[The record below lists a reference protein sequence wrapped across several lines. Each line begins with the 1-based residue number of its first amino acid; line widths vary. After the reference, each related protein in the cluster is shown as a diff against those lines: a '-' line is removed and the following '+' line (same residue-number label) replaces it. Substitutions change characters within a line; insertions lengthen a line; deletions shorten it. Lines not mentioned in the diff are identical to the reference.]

1 MARLADKVALISGGA
16 RGQGAMEAKLFAR
29 EGANVV
35 FGDIRDEEGK
45 QVEGEIRAQ
54 EGEATYVHLDVTRAQ
69 DWRRAVATAESQY
82 GKLDIL
88 VNNAGIVIRGTIEE
102 TSGNDWDRIMAI
114 NMKGVFLGTKY
125 AIPAMRRAGGGSIIN
140 ISSGAG
146 IAPAPGTSA
155 AYAATKGGVRLFSK
169 ATAVQHANDHIRC
182 NSVHPGPIDTPMVRG
197 PQTDPARIE
206 ELIGRVPLG
215 RLGTAEEIAYGV
227 LYLAS
232 DESAYV
238 TGSELVIDGGRTAQ

>member
-1 MARLADKVALISGGA
+1 MARLAGKVALISGGA
-16 RGQGAMEAKLFAR
+16 RGQGATEAKLFAR

-35 FGDIRDEEGK
+35 FGDILDEEGK
-45 QVEGEIRAQ
+45 QVEAEIRAQ
-54 EGEATYVHLDVTRAQ
+54 DGEATYMHLDVIRAQ
-69 DWRRAVATAESQY
+69 DWRRAVTTAESQY

-169 ATAVQHANDHIRC
+169 ATAVQHAKDHIRC

-197 PQTDPARIE
+197 PQTDPARIA

-232 DESAYV
+232 DESSFV